1 MSYTNNAYVQT
12 KYFNYYAMV
21 VIYALLLLPF
31 MSLSGVQQIMGQSA
45 YSAYQ
50 SAAMVLLFVLFLFK
64 VRYIPK
70 DAFSWLFLAFNA
82 LVFYSTIQNY
92 GFSMGI
98 LVNILAYF
106 FVVLLIQR
114 DAELIIRALAVI
126 AVVALMANFISLF
139 RWGISDRVEYFV
151 GGKNSMSIFLIP
163 SAFLVMADAY
173 LRKGKSSWWV
183 FCYAA
188 LVTLTVFLTRSATGI
203 VTAIA
208 MCAGMLWIKKFKP
221 NVVVV
226 MIVMILAQAVLVF
239 LIDFLSALPIW
250 ARILNWLGKE
260 ETLTSRAFIWDQ
272 TIEIVKKNWLLGAG
286 RGVVI
291 RYTNSWGG
299 RSAVSEAHNFFLELL
314 LEGGIVGVF
323 LYVSLLLS
331 AVKKLNMDSMQHRIF
346 FICFVVILVNGLA
359 EAANN
364 KIYVSIVLGLL
375 SACSNNVV
383 GNDRLRR
390 RTEETA
396 SD

>member
-151 GGKNSMSIFLIP
+151 GGKNSMSIFSQKIHLF
-163 SAFLVMADAY
+163 FLAE
-173 LRKGKSSWWV
+173 
-183 FCYAA
+183 
-188 LVTLTVFLTRSATGI
+188 
-203 VTAIA
+203 
-208 MCAGMLWIKKFKP
+208 
-221 NVVVV
+221 
-226 MIVMILAQAVLVF
+226 F
-239 LIDFLSALPIW
+239 LIFSFPFS
-250 ARILNWLGKE
+250 KPE
-260 ETLTSRAFIWDQ
+260 P
-272 TIEIVKKNWLLGAG
+272 VK
-286 RGVVI
+286 
-291 RYTNSWGG
+291 SP
-299 RSAVSEAHNFFLELL
+299 VS
-314 LEGGIVGVF
+314 
-323 LYVSLLLS
+323 SLLLS
-331 AVKKLNMDSMQHRIF
+331 AFYLQ
-346 FICFVVILVNGLA
+346 
-359 EAANN
+359 NN
-364 KIYVSIVLGLL
+364 AG
-375 SACSNNVV
+375 
-383 GNDRLRR
+383 R
-390 RTEETA
+390 
-396 SD
+396 